1 MIESPKLAELKK
13 ELNFL
18 QAPELKELC
27 LRLAKHKTENK
38 ELLNFLLFYA
48 DKKETYVEDVK
59 TLIVNEF
66 DNLHPSVYLAT
77 KQIRKLLR
85 LCNKH
90 IKFIATKHL
99 EVEIALA
106 FCNEFITH
114 PIVGINQKATLAIL
128 IGQLKRLM
136 RVIPKLEDDLQFDYQ
151 RQFDDLLNLLKSKK
165 THFSERDLQ

>member
-48 DKKETYVEDVK
+48 DKKEEYVEDIK
-59 TLIVNEF
+59 ALIIAEF
-66 DNLHPSVYLAT
+66 DNLHPSVYHAT

-85 LCNKH
+85 LTNKH

-99 EVEIALA
+99 EAEIALT
-106 FCNEFITH
+106 FCKEFITN
-114 PIVGINQKATLAIL
+114 PIISINQKATVAVL
-128 IGQLKRLM
+128 ISQLKRLM
-136 RVIPKLEDDLQFDYQ
+136 RVIPKLEDDLQFDFQ
-151 RQFDDLLNLLKSKK
+151 QQFDALLVLLKSRRRD
-165 THFSERDLQ
+165 FDERDLQ

>member
-38 ELLNFLLFYA
+38 ELLHFLLFYA
-48 DKKETYVEDVK
+48 DKKDEYVEDVK

-85 LCNKH
+85 LANKH

-99 EVEIALA
+99 EAEIVLA
-106 FCNEFITH
+106 FCREFITH
-114 PIVGINQKATLAIL
+114 PIITINQKATIAIL
-128 IGQLKRLM
+128 ISQLKRLM
-136 RVIPKLEDDLQFDYQ
+136 RVIPKLEDDFQFDYQ
-151 RQFDDLLNLLKSKK
+151 KQFDDLIVLIKSRRA
-165 THFSERDLQ
+165 HFSEIDLQ

>member
-38 ELLNFLLFYA
+38 ELLHFLLFYA
-48 DKKETYVEDVK
+48 DKKEDYVEDVK
-59 TLIVNEF
+59 ALIVNEF
-66 DNLHPSVYLAT
+66 NQLHPSIYSAT

-85 LCNKH
+85 LVNKH

-99 EVEIALA
+99 EAEIALA
-106 FCNEFITH
+106 FCNQFIEH
-114 PIVGINQKATLAIL
+114 PIIKINQKATIGIL
-128 IGQLKRLM
+128 ISQLKRLI

-151 RQFDDLLNLLKSKK
+151 SQFDSLIELLKRKR
-165 THFSERDLQ
+165 HFSERDLQ

>member
-38 ELLNFLLFYA
+38 ELLHFLLFYA
-48 DKKETYVEDVK
+48 NKKEDYVEDVK
-59 TLIVNEF
+59 ALIVNEF
-66 DNLHPSVYLAT
+66 DHLHPSVYSAT

-85 LCNKH
+85 LVNKH

-99 EVEIALA
+99 EAEIVLA
-106 FCNEFITH
+106 FCKEFIEH
-114 PIVGINQKATLAIL
+114 PIITINQKATIGIL
-128 IGQLKRLM
+128 ISQLKRLI
-136 RVIPKLEDDLQFDYQ
+136 RVIPKLEDDFQFDYQ
-151 RQFDDLLNLLKSKK
+151 SQFDDLIALLKRRR
-165 THFSERDLQ
+165 TFHERDLH